1 MTLPSRVRLM
11 VGSLCLAVIVVV
23 VVAGYAIGAN
33 LEETGVLNARRLRQ
47 IIVEV
52 FL

>member
-11 VGSLCLAVIVVV
+11 VGSLCLAVIIV